1 MVEMKKYKLG
11 DIAEIVISSVDKK
24 TKPGEKI
31 VRLCNFT
38 DVYHNWA
45 IKQSDYD
52 SFMVASASD
61 SNINKLS
68 LKKGFVAFT
77 KDSETRDDIGIST
90 YIADDFDD
98 VVLGYHCALAKPNEK
113 IVYGK
118 YLNAFMSSDYIKK
131 YFELN
136 ATGSGMR
143 FTLAVSTMEDMPIML
158 PSLNVQ
164 KKIGD
169 VLSDFDQRIENLRAQ
184 NRVLE
189 QTAKTIYDY
198 TFLQCAGHQTTYNKT
213 LNRNIP
219 VGWEVCT
226 IGNYIKENK
235 GGDWGKE
242 NPEKNYNLRVSC
254 IRGADIDK
262 MTDLPIRYILAKNSS
277 RLLQEFDLVVEISGG
292 SPTQSTGRSRLMTK
306 ELLEMFD
313 NKLICSN
320 FCQAITMKNPQYAY
334 YISFMWKMF
343 YDNGI
348 FFNFEGKTS
357 GIKNFQLDQF
367 VDTMWF
373 FPNLKTVEKFNAQVA
388 PLIKKQLFNA
398 KQIEALTTQRNTL
411 LPLLM
416 TGQIEV

>member
-1 MVEMKKYKLG
+1 MTVEMKKYRLA

-61 SNINKLS
+61 NNINKLS

-169 VLSDFDQRIENLRAQ
+169 MLSDFDKRIENLRAQ

-219 VGWEVCT
+219 ADWEVKKLGE
-226 IGNYIKENK
+226 IADFKNGINYDPSKP
-235 GGDWGKE
+235 GDKKTKIV
-242 NPEKNYNLRVSC
+242 NPEKVIVNP
-254 IRGADIDK
+254 G
-262 MTDLPIRYILAKNSS
+262 DLLFSWSASLEVMMWNGVK
-277 RLLQEFDLVVEISGG
+277 GG
-292 SPTQSTGRSRLMTK
+292 LNQHIFKVTPK
-306 ELLEMFD
+306 EYFSL
-313 NKLICSN
+313 
-320 FCQAITMKNPQYAY
+320 Y
-334 YISFMWKMF
+334 YV
-343 YDNGI
+343 Y
-348 FFNFEGKTS
+348 
-357 GIKNFQLDQF
+357 FQLKDYIGNF
-367 VDTMWF
+367 KRMAEARKTTMGHITTDHLNQSRIAI
-373 FPNLKTVEKFNAQVA
+373 PDEDSMRKFNAQVT
-388 PLIKKQLFNA
+388 PLFKKQLVNSQ
-398 KQIEALTTQRNTL
+398 QIEALTTQRNSL

-416 TGQIEV
+416 TGQVEV

>member
-1 MVEMKKYKLG
+1 MEMKKYRLA

-169 VLSDFDQRIENLRAQ
+169 MLSDFDKRIENLRAQ

-198 TFLQCAGHQTTYNKT
+198 TFLQCVGHQTTYNKT

-219 VGWEVCT
+219 TNWEVKNMSELAEVVNGATPSTAEEGNFDGDIVWITPKDLSDQKSKFVYFGERTITQKGYDSCSTTLVPVNSILMSSRAPIGLVSIAKCELCT
-226 IGNYIKENK
+226 NQGFKTFVPKSEDYTEYLYYYLLTNMKKIEQLGSGTTFKE
-235 GGDWGKE
+235 
-242 NPEKNYNLRVSC
+242 VS
-254 IRGADIDK
+254 RGSLTSFPVIVPDK
-262 MTDLPIRYILAKNSS
+262 KTLDAFNSS
-277 RLLQEFDLVVEISGG
+277 IKPL
-292 SPTQSTGRSRLMTK
+292 
-306 ELLEMFD
+306 
-313 NKLICSN
+313 
-320 FCQAITMKNPQYAY
+320 
-334 YISFMWKMF
+334 
-343 YDNGI
+343 
-348 FFNFEGKTS
+348 FE
-357 GIKNFQLDQF
+357 
-367 VDTMWF
+367 
-373 FPNLKTVEKFNAQVA
+373 
-388 PLIKKQLFNA
+388 KQLVNT

>member
-1 MVEMKKYKLG
+1 MAVEMKKYRLA

-90 YIADDFDD
+90 YIADDFED
-98 VVLGYHCALAKPNEK
+98 VVLGYHCALAKPNED

-158 PSLNVQ
+158 PSMKVQ
-164 KKIGD
+164 KKVGD
-169 VLSDFDQRIENLRAQ
+169 MLSDFDRRIENLRAQ

-189 QTAKTIYDY
+189 QTAKAIYDY
-198 TFLQCAGHQTTYNKT
+198 TFLQCAGHQVVFNKP

-219 VGWEVCT
+219 ENWEVKKLSEIAKT
-226 IGNYIKENK
+226 YSGGTPKSTELKYYENGSIPWINSGELNKPLIIKAEHFIT
-235 GGDWGKE
+235 KE
-242 NPEKNYNLRVSC
+242 GLS
-254 IRGADIDK
+254 
-262 MTDLPIRYILAKNSS
+262 NSS
-277 RLLQEFDLVVEISGG
+277 AKFYPENTV
-292 SPTQSTGRSRLMTK
+292 
-306 ELLEMFD
+306 
-313 NKLICSN
+313 LI
-320 FCQAITMKNPQYAY
+320 AMYGATV
-334 YISFMWKMF
+334 
-343 YDNGI
+343 
-348 FFNFEGKTS
+348 GKTS
-357 GIKNFQLDQF
+357 LLAFPATSNQAICGVISNDEIFCYYMYFLISSLGAHYIMLSTGSARDNISQDVIKNTM
-367 VDTMWF
+367 VPVPDTVTI
-373 FPNLKTVEKFNAQVA
+373 KKFNNIVS
-388 PLIKKQLFNA
+388 PLFQKQLVNT
-398 KQIEALTTQRNTL
+398 KQIESLTTQRNTL

>member
-1 MVEMKKYKLG
+1 MTVEMKKYRLA

-169 VLSDFDQRIENLRAQ
+169 MLSDFDKRIENLRAQ

-198 TFLQCAGHQTTYNKT
+198 TFLQCAGHQTTYNKI

-219 VGWEVCT
+219 ADWEIDNLYRIADFTNGLACQKYRPMTERDKLPVIKIREMHDGVT
-226 IGNYIKENK
+226 ADTEFVRSDIPEKVIVNPGDLLFSWSASLEVMMWNGVKGGLNQHIFKVTPKEYFSLYFVYFQLKDYIGNFKRMAEARKTTMGHITTVHLNQ
-235 GGDWGKE
+235 
-242 NPEKNYNLRVSC
+242 
-254 IRGADIDK
+254 
-262 MTDLPIRYILAKNSS
+262 S
-277 RLLQEFDLVVEISGG
+277 RI
-292 SPTQSTGRSRLMTK
+292 
-306 ELLEMFD
+306 
-313 NKLICSN
+313 
-320 FCQAITMKNPQYAY
+320 AIPDEETMKRF
-334 YISFMWKMF
+334 S
-343 YDNGI
+343 
-348 FFNFEGKTS
+348 S
-357 GIKNFQLDQF
+357 
-367 VDTMWF
+367 
-373 FPNLKTVEKFNAQVA
+373 QVT
-388 PLIKKQLFNA
+388 PLFKKQLVNSQ
-398 KQIEALTTQRNTL
+398 QIETLTTQRNTL

>member
-11 DIAEIVISSVDKK
+11 DIADFDKK
-24 TKPGEKI
+24 TLSKKDSMDVIEYLDTGSLTENIFGPMQVLSRQDAPSRAQRRVFDKTILYSTVRPRLKHYGFMEKPKENVI
-31 VRLCNFT
+31 VST
-38 DVYHNWA
+38 
-45 IKQSDYD
+45 
-52 SFMVASASD
+52 
-61 SNINKLS
+61 
-68 LKKGFVAFT
+68 GFVT
-77 KDSETRDDIGIST
+77 IDVKDKFKNVIDPYYLYLLLIQDEITEYLGT
-90 YIADDFDD
+90 IAD
-98 VVLGYHCALAKPNEK
+98 
-113 IVYGK
+113 
-118 YLNAFMSSDYIKK
+118 
-131 YFELN
+131 
-136 ATGSGMR
+136 T
-143 FTLAVSTMEDMPIML
+143 AVSSY
-158 PSLNVQ
+158 PSLNPSDIQMLEFEFPDLSIQ
-164 KKIGD
+164 KKIASVPYNID
-169 VLSDFDQRIENLRAQ
+169 KRIENLRAQ

-219 VGWEVCT
+219 TNWEVST
-226 IGNYIKENK
+226 IGCYIKESK

-242 NPEKNYNLRVSC
+242 NPEKNYNLQVSC
-254 IRGADIDK
+254 VRGADIEK

-277 RLLQEFDLVVEISGG
+277 KLLQEFDLVVEISGG

-320 FCQAITMKNPQYAY
+320 FCQAVTMKNPQYAY

-343 YDNGI
+343 YDKGI

-373 FPNLKTVEKFNAQVA
+373 FPDLKTVEKFNAQVA
-388 PLIKKQLFNA
+388 LLIKKQLFNA

-416 TGQIEV
+416 TSQVEV

>member
-1 MVEMKKYKLG
+1 MKKYRLA

-90 YIADDFDD
+90 YIADNFDD

-158 PSLNVQ
+158 PSLNIQ

-169 VLSDFDQRIENLRAQ
+169 MLSDFDKRIENLRAQ

-219 VGWEVCT
+219 ANWEVKT
-226 IGNYIKENK
+226 IGEFFKLYDSKRVPLSKKQREKMKGQYPYYGATGVMDFVNNYLFDGDFILLAEDGSTSDEN
-235 GGDWGKE
+235 GHPVVQLISGKNWVNNHAHIMLPN
-242 NPEKNYNLRVSC
+242 NP
-254 IRGADIDK
+254 ADIYFGYYTLK
-262 MTDLPIRYILAKNSS
+262 CIPAKKIESGTIQKKISQENLLPFQIAVP
-277 RLLQEFDLVVEISGG
+277 D
-292 SPTQSTGRSRLMTK
+292 T
-306 ELLEMFD
+306 
-313 NKLICSN
+313 
-320 FCQAITMKNPQYAY
+320 ITMRN
-334 YISFMWKMF
+334 
-343 YDNGI
+343 
-348 FFNFEGKTS
+348 FN
-357 GIKNFQLDQF
+357 N
-367 VDTMWF
+367 
-373 FPNLKTVEKFNAQVA
+373 QVT
-388 PLIKKQLFNA
+388 PLFRKLQVNT
-398 KQIEALTTQRNTL
+398 KQIETLTTQRNTL
-411 LPLLM
+411 LSLLM
-416 TGQIEV
+416 TGQIEVM

>member
-1 MVEMKKYKLG
+1 MEMKKYRLA

-61 SNINKLS
+61 SNINNLS

-90 YIADDFDD
+90 YIADDFED

-164 KKIGD
+164 KKVGD
-169 VLSDFDQRIENLRAQ
+169 MLSDFDKRIENLRAQ

-219 VGWEVCT
+219 ANWEVKKLGEILDKVPAT
-226 IGNYIKENK
+226 TKIETKLYQQSGKYPIIDQSTNFIAGYTDDESAVIRKTPAVFFGDHTRIVKMINFAFARGSDGTQILYSKEN
-235 GGDWGKE
+235 
-242 NPEKNYNLRVSC
+242 
-254 IRGADIDK
+254 
-262 MTDLPIRYILAKNSS
+262 
-277 RLLQEFDLVVEISGG
+277 
-292 SPTQSTGRSRLMTK
+292 
-306 ELLEMFD
+306 
-313 NKLICSN
+313 
-320 FCQAITMKNPQYAY
+320 
-334 YISFMWKMF
+334 
-343 YDNGI
+343 
-348 FFNFEGKTS
+348 
-357 GIKNFQLDQF
+357 
-367 VDTMWF
+367 
-373 FPNLKTVEKFNAQVA
+373 TVEPHYLYFAVKSIELPNMGYARHFKFLKDKSIAIPDKNTSDSFEKIIQ
-388 PLIKKQLFNA
+388 PLFDKILINR
-398 KQIEALTTQRNTL
+398 KQIETLTTQRNTL

-416 TGQIEV
+416 NGQIEVE

>member
-1 MVEMKKYKLG
+1 MKKYRLA

-61 SNINKLS
+61 NNINKLS

-98 VVLGYHCALAKPNEK
+98 VVLGYHCALAKPNEN

-164 KKIGD
+164 KKIGNM
-169 VLSDFDQRIENLRAQ
+169 LSALDKRIENLRAQ

-189 QTAKTIYDY
+189 QTAKIIYDY

-219 VGWEVCT
+219 ANWEVKNMSELAEVINGATPSTAEEGNFDGDIVWITPKDLSDQKSKFVYFGERTITQKGYDSCSTTLVPVNSILMSSRAPIGLVSIAKCELCT
-226 IGNYIKENK
+226 NQGFKTFVPKSDDYTEYLYYYLLTNMKKIEQLGSGTTFKE
-235 GGDWGKE
+235 
-242 NPEKNYNLRVSC
+242 VS
-254 IRGADIDK
+254 RGSLTSFPVIVPDK
-262 MTDLPIRYILAKNSS
+262 KTLDAFNSS
-277 RLLQEFDLVVEISGG
+277 IKPL
-292 SPTQSTGRSRLMTK
+292 
-306 ELLEMFD
+306 
-313 NKLICSN
+313 
-320 FCQAITMKNPQYAY
+320 
-334 YISFMWKMF
+334 
-343 YDNGI
+343 
-348 FFNFEGKTS
+348 FE
-357 GIKNFQLDQF
+357 
-367 VDTMWF
+367 
-373 FPNLKTVEKFNAQVA
+373 
-388 PLIKKQLFNA
+388 KQLVNT
-398 KQIEALTTQRNTL
+398 KQIETLTTQRNTL

-416 TGQIEV
+416 TGQVEVM

>member
-1 MVEMKKYKLG
+1 MTVEMKKYRLA

-169 VLSDFDQRIENLRAQ
+169 MLSDFDKRIENLRAQ

-198 TFLQCAGHQTTYNKT
+198 TFLQCAGRKTVYNKT
-213 LNRNIP
+213 LKRNIP
-219 VGWEVCT
+219 TNWEVKSVNQMAKSCR
-226 IGNYIKENK
+226 GVAYDKSDVQKENNGGILVLRGNNIQDNNLVYDGNVVYIPETLVEENQHIKK
-235 GGDWGKE
+235 GDVIMTMSSGSKEHIGKCTMFQYDSE
-242 NPEKNYNLRVSC
+242 HTYGAFLTKFTPNKECRYYFYMNLISEYFKAKIKSVCNGTGINNLTNQTFDEIFFPYPDSKTLDTFEKTVTP
-254 IRGADIDK
+254 IFDK
-262 MTDLPIRYILAKNSS
+262 MGVNT
-277 RLLQEFDLVVEISGG
+277 
-292 SPTQSTGRSRLMTK
+292 
-306 ELLEMFD
+306 
-313 NKLICSN
+313 
-320 FCQAITMKNPQYAY
+320 
-334 YISFMWKMF
+334 
-343 YDNGI
+343 
-348 FFNFEGKTS
+348 
-357 GIKNFQLDQF
+357 
-367 VDTMWF
+367 
-373 FPNLKTVEKFNAQVA
+373 
-388 PLIKKQLFNA
+388 

-416 TGQIEV
+416 TGQVEVE

>member
-1 MVEMKKYKLG
+1 MEMKKYRLA

-31 VRLCNFT
+31 IRLCNFT

-169 VLSDFDQRIENLRAQ
+169 MLSDFDKRIENLRAQ

-213 LNRNIP
+213 INRNIP
-219 VGWEVCT
+219 TDWEVKEFQNIC
-226 IGNYIKENK
+226 NIK
-235 GGDWGKE
+235 
-242 NPEKNYNLRVSC
+242 
-254 IRGADIDK
+254 RGASPRPIDDYMDPTNQGMPWVK
-262 MTDLPIRYILAKNSS
+262 
-277 RLLQEFDLVVEISGG
+277 ISDASKDG
-292 SPTQSTGRSRLMTK
+292 SPFMLDVK
-306 ELLEMFD
+306 ESIIKDGVSKSVTVTPGTLIVSNSASPGIPKFIQLTACVHDGWLVLDKYDESFKYYLFYVILDMRENLLH
-313 NKLICSN
+313 I
-320 FCQAITMKNPQYAY
+320 A
-334 YISFMWKMF
+334 
-343 YDNGI
+343 
-348 FFNFEGKTS
+348 S
-357 GIKNFQLDQF
+357 GSVFK
-367 VDTMWF
+367 
-373 FPNLKTVEKFNAQVA
+373 NLKTDYLKQLPVLIPDSKTMENFNAKIK
-388 PLIKKQLFNA
+388 PLFEKQLVNA

-416 TGQIEV
+416 TGQVEVM

>member
-1 MVEMKKYKLG
+1 MKKYRLA

-61 SNINKLS
+61 SNINNLS

-90 YIADDFDD
+90 YIADDFED

-164 KKIGD
+164 KKVGD
-169 VLSDFDQRIENLRAQ
+169 MLSDFDKRIENLRAQ

-219 VGWEVCT
+219 VGWEVKKIGDLLT
-226 IGNYIKENK
+226 IKN
-235 GGDWGKE
+235 GKDHKHLKDG
-242 NPEKNYNLRVSC
+242 PFAVY
-254 IRGADIDK
+254 G
-262 MTDLPIRYILAKNSS
+262 
-277 RLLQEFDLVVEISGG
+277 SGG
-292 SPTQSTGRSRLMTK
+292 LMRK
-306 ELLEMFD
+306 VDSFLYDGESV
-313 NKLICSN
+313 LIPRKGTLN
-320 FCQAITMKNPQYAY
+320 NVMYVDEKFWT
-334 YISFMWKMF
+334 
-343 YDNGI
+343 
-348 FFNFEGKTS
+348 
-357 GIKNFQLDQF
+357 
-367 VDTMWF
+367 VDTMF
-373 FPNLKTVEKFNAQVA
+373 YTVMNKPYYGKYIYYSVKDIDFMTRNSGTGVPSMTSGYLNTISIMLPDSQTLETFNNQVT
-388 PLIKKQLFNA
+388 PLFKKVQLNT
-398 KQIEALTTQRNTL
+398 KQIETLTTQRNTL

-416 TGQIEV
+416 TGQVEVC

>member
-1 MVEMKKYKLG
+1 MTVEMKKYRLA

-169 VLSDFDQRIENLRAQ
+169 MLSDFDKRIENLRAQ

-198 TFLQCAGHQTTYNKT
+198 TFLQCGNAEVVYDAALKRKVPIGWGVKKVSDFCNVVTGKQDANFATENGMYPFFTCSKEPLRCDRAVFSGDAVLISGNGDFNVKHYCGEFNAYQRTYVLIPSDKLYYGLVYFSAKAKISSFLQGANGSIVKFIHKSDVE
-213 LNRNIP
+213 NIP
-219 VGWEVCT
+219 LLIPHEKGILNT
-226 IGNYIKENK
+226 IN
-235 GGDWGKE
+235 
-242 NPEKNYNLRVSC
+242 NLLR
-254 IRGADIDK
+254 
-262 MTDLPIRYILAKNSS
+262 
-277 RLLQEFDLVVEISGG
+277 
-292 SPTQSTGRSRLMTK
+292 
-306 ELLEMFD
+306 
-313 NKLICSN
+313 
-320 FCQAITMKNPQYAY
+320 
-334 YISFMWKMF
+334 
-343 YDNGI
+343 
-348 FFNFEGKTS
+348 
-357 GIKNFQLDQF
+357 
-367 VDTMWF
+367 
-373 FPNLKTVEKFNAQVA
+373 
-388 PLIKKQLFNA
+388 KQLHNS
-398 KQIEALTTQRNTL
+398 KQIETLTTQRNTL
-411 LPLLM
+411 LPRLM

>member
-1 MVEMKKYKLG
+1 MTVEMKKYRLA

-61 SNINKLS
+61 NNINKLS

-98 VVLGYHCALAKPNEK
+98 VVLGYHCALAKPNEN

-164 KKIGD
+164 KKIGNM
-169 VLSDFDQRIENLRAQ
+169 LSDFDKRIENLRAQ

-198 TFLQCAGHQTTYNKT
+198 TFLQCAGHQTAYNKT

-219 VGWEVCT
+219 TNWEVKNMSELAEVVNGATPSTAEEGNFDGDIVWITPKDLSDQKSKFVYFGERSITQKGYDSCSTTLVPVNSILMSSRAPIGLVSIAKCELCT
-226 IGNYIKENK
+226 NQGFKTFVPKSDDYTEYLYYYLLTNMKKIEQLGSGTTFKE
-235 GGDWGKE
+235 
-242 NPEKNYNLRVSC
+242 VS
-254 IRGADIDK
+254 RGSLTSFPVIVPDK
-262 MTDLPIRYILAKNSS
+262 KTLDAFNSS
-277 RLLQEFDLVVEISGG
+277 IKPL
-292 SPTQSTGRSRLMTK
+292 
-306 ELLEMFD
+306 
-313 NKLICSN
+313 
-320 FCQAITMKNPQYAY
+320 
-334 YISFMWKMF
+334 
-343 YDNGI
+343 
-348 FFNFEGKTS
+348 FE
-357 GIKNFQLDQF
+357 
-367 VDTMWF
+367 
-373 FPNLKTVEKFNAQVA
+373 
-388 PLIKKQLFNA
+388 KQLVNT
-398 KQIEALTTQRNTL
+398 KQIETLTTQRNTL

-416 TGQIEV
+416 TGQVAVD

>member
-1 MVEMKKYKLG
+1 MKKYRLA

-31 VRLCNFT
+31 VKLCNFT

-68 LKKGFVAFT
+68 LKKGLVAFT

-98 VVLGYHCALAKPNEK
+98 VVLGYHCALAKPNKK

-158 PSLNVQ
+158 PSLNIQ

-169 VLSDFDQRIENLRAQ
+169 MLSDFDKRIENLRAQ

-198 TFLQCAGHQTTYNKT
+198 TFLQCAGHQTTYNNT

-219 VGWEVCT
+219 TNWEVKKMSELAEVVNGATPSTSVDGNFDGDIVWITPKDLSDQKSKFVYFGERT
-226 IGNYIKENK
+226 ITQK
-235 GGDWGKE
+235 GYD
-242 NPEKNYNLRVSC
+242 SC
-254 IRGADIDK
+254 S
-262 MTDLPIRYILAKNSS
+262 TTLVPVNSILMSS
-277 RLLQEFDLVVEISGG
+277 RAPIGLVSIAKCELCTNQGFKTFVPKSDDYTEYLYYYLQTNMKKIEQLGSGTTFKEVSRGSLTSFPVVV
-292 SPTQSTGRSRLMTK
+292 PDKKTL
-306 ELLEMFD
+306 D
-313 NKLICSN
+313 
-320 FCQAITMKNPQYAY
+320 A
-334 YISFMWKMF
+334 
-343 YDNGI
+343 
-348 FFNFEGKTS
+348 FNFS
-357 GIKNFQLDQF
+357 IK
-367 VDTMWF
+367 
-373 FPNLKTVEKFNAQVA
+373 
-388 PLIKKQLFNA
+388 PLFEKQLVNT
-398 KQIEALTTQRNTL
+398 KQIESLTTQRNTL

-416 TGQIEV
+416 IGQVKIV